1 MLSTAAIKHHAAAL
15 GFDLCGIAPAHS
27 FPELAFLKDWLARG
41 YAGEMQYMHHS
52 AERRA
57 DIRHFL
63 PSARSVIVTATNY
76 NADGGRDPGTGP
88 PPLPQ
93 RASARSRRSASGAQ
107 AESREPDAIQV
118 AKYARGQDYH
128 KVLAER
134 LHELREWMRA
144 QSGEPFDAEIF
155 VDKHHVQE
163 RVFAQ
168 YGGLGWIGKNTC
180 LINRDQGSWLFL
192 AGMATSLE
200 LEIDEPGFDQ
210 CGECSLCIEA
220 CPTGALVDARVMD
233 ATKCISYLT
242 IEVDG
247 PIPEAQRAQIGNHAY
262 GCDICQDVCPWNLAA
277 AVSGDPAW
285 RAPKRDGLSA
295 SDLWRRSDFDLH
307 QLIKGSA
314 MTYLPLSRLRRN
326 LATVIG
332 NTGNRELAGI
342 LDQPGDGVRNAASS
356 TTSPVVA
363 DAIAWARQRLS
374 EGATDRD

>member
-1 MLSTAAIKHHAAAL
+1 MFLWFCVSVLVVVRSESIKAKASEL
-15 GFDLCGIAPAHS
+15 GFDLCGIAPAQA
-27 FPELAFLKDWLARG
+27 FPELGFLKDWLGRG
-41 YAGEMQYMHHS
+41 YAGEMQYMYNS

-57 DIRHFL
+57 DIRNFL
-63 PSARSVIVTATNY
+63 PTACSVIVTGTVY
-76 NADGGRDPGTGP
+76 NTDDRREPGAG
-88 PPLPQ
+88 
-93 RASARSRRSASGAQ
+93 
-107 AESREPDAIQV
+107 SREPEIRDAIHV

-128 KVLAER
+128 KVLGER
-134 LHELREWMRA
+134 LQQLHEWMQT
-144 QSGEPFDAEIF
+144 QSAAPFDAEIF

-168 YGGLGWIGKNTC
+168 YAGLGWIGKNTC
-180 LINRDQGSWLFL
+180 LINREQGSWLFL

-210 CGECSLCIEA
+210 CGGCTLCIDA

-247 PIPEAQRAQIGNHAY
+247 PIPKAQRAQIGNHAY

-277 AVSGDPAW
+277 AVSDDPAW
-285 RAPKRDGLSA
+285 QAPTRDGLSA
-295 SDLWRRSDFDLH
+295 ADLWQRSDFDLH

-314 MTYLPLSRLRRN
+314 MTYVPLSRLRRN

-332 NTGNRELAGI
+332 NTDDRELAAV
-342 LDQPGDGVRNAASS
+342 LDQPGGGRKNAARSA
-356 TTSPVVA
+356 TTPLVEEAVV
-363 DAIAWARQRLS
+363 WAKRRL
-374 EGATDRD
+374 ATFTR

>member
-1 MLSTAAIKHHAAAL
+1 MSGTDSCRETIRSGISSGAIKARSLEL
-15 GFDLCGIAPAHS
+15 GFDFCGIAPAHA
-27 FPELAFLKDWLARG
+27 FPELAFLKEWLARG
-41 YAGEMQYMHHS
+41 YAGEMQYMYNS

-57 DIRHFL
+57 DIRNFL
-63 PSARSVIVTATNY
+63 PSARSVIMTATNY
-76 NADGGRDPGTGP
+76 NAEGR
-88 PPLPQ
+88 
-93 RASARSRRSASGAQ
+93 
-107 AESREPDAIQV
+107 REPGAGNREPEVRGAIQV

-128 KVLAER
+128 KILAER
-134 LHELREWMRA
+134 LHALREWMRA
-144 QSGEPFDAEIF
+144 QTDASFEAEIF

-168 YGGLGWIGKNTC
+168 YAGLGWIGKNTC
-180 LINRDQGSWLFL
+180 LINREQGSWLFL

-210 CGECSLCIEA
+210 CGSCTLCIDA
-220 CPTGALVDARVMD
+220 CPTGALVDARLMD

-262 GCDICQDVCPWNLAA
+262 GCDICQDVCPWNLGA
-277 AVSGDPAW
+277 AVSDDPAW
-285 RAPKRDGLSA
+285 QAPQRDGLSA
-295 SDLWRRSDFDLH
+295 AQLWRRSDFDLH

-332 NTGNRELAGI
+332 NTGDRELAEA
-342 LDQPGDGVRNAASS
+342 LDQPGGGQKNAARSAA
-356 TTSPVVA
+356 TPVVD
-363 DAIAWARQRLS
+363 DAVAWARRRLQS
-374 EGATDRD
+374 P